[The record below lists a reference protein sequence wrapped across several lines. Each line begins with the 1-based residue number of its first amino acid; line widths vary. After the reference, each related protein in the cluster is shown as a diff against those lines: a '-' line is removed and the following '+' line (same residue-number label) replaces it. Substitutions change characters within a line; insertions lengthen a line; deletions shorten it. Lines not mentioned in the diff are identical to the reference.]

1 MNVQNNKRRKVS
13 QEKIEKAFVT
23 LLQEKE
29 LNQITVT
36 DICKITK
43 LNRTTFYNNY
53 LDIYDLAAKIRLK
66 LIQDVDDLYH
76 DEKIKKY
83 NSNDFLKYFI

>member
-1 MNVQNNKRRKVS
+1 MNVQNNKRKRLS

-23 LLQEKE
+23 LLQGKE

-36 DICKITK
+36 DICKMTG

-53 LDIYDLAAKIRLK
+53 LDIYDLADKIRLK
-66 LIQDVDDLYH
+66 L
-76 DEKIKKY
+76 
-83 NSNDFLKYFI
+83 N